1 MERET
6 LINLEKQ
13 DFIQVYSRLPIVVER
28 AEGCRVWDVNGTS
41 YLDFLGGIAVNVLG
55 HSHPKIIE
63 KINEQSRRYLHLSNY
78 FYQDVQINFVHKLLQ
93 FTNYDRAFLSNSGTE
108 SMEGAIKLVR
118 KWGKLH
124 NKHQIIAFTNAFHGR
139 TYGALSLM
147 NKPAYK
153 EDMEPFLPNVQIIQY
168 NSPEDLIANLNLD
181 TAGVFLEFIQGEG
194 GISSVSQEFV
204 NILKELREKNNF
216 LIVADEIQSGI
227 GRTGKYFAFEHFDI
241 VPDIVTVSK
250 GLGGGLPLGAILIK
264 EHLAN
269 VFNKSQHGTTFG
281 GNALSCAVG
290 EVVLDEL
297 KSGLM
302 TQVSEKGDY
311 FKSELIKIKQEFP
324 NLVIEVRGFGL
335 MLGLVLKF
343 EAKKLLDK
351 LLEKRI
357 IANATNT
364 NVLRIVPPLIISNE
378 DIDEFIQGI
387 RDSLNELKIEI
398 N

>member
-6 LINLEKQ
+6 LINYEKQ
-13 DFIQVYSRLPIVVER
+13 DFIQVYNRLPIVVER

-63 KINEQSRRYLHLSNY
+63 RINQQSKRYLHLSNY
-78 FYQDVQINFVHKLLQ
+78 FYQDAQINFVHKLLQ
-93 FTNYDRAFLSNSGTE
+93 MTNYDRAFLTNSGTE
-108 SMEGAIKLVR
+108 SIEGAIKLVR
-118 KWGKLH
+118 KWGKLN
-124 NKHQIIAFTNAFHGR
+124 NKQNIIAFSNAFHGR

-153 EDMEPFLPNVQIIQY
+153 EDMGPYLPNVQVIPY
-168 NSPEDLIANLNLD
+168 NSPEHLIENLNLD
-181 TAGVFLEFIQGEG
+181 TAAVFLEFIQGEG

-204 NILKELREKNNF
+204 DILKELKEQNNF

-227 GRTGKYFAFEHFDI
+227 GRTGKFFAFEHFNI
-241 VPDIVTVSK
+241 IPDVVTVSK

-264 EHLAN
+264 NHLAS

-297 KSGLM
+297 NSGLM
-302 TQVSEKGDY
+302 TDVVEIGNY
-311 FKSELIKIKQEFP
+311 FKAELMKVKNDFP
-324 NLVIEVRGFGL
+324 DFVAEVRGYGL

-351 LLEKRI
+351 LLEKNI

-364 NVLRIVPPLIISNE
+364 NVLRIVPPLIIDKD
-378 DIDEFIQGI
+378 DIDEFIRGVQS
-387 RDSLNELKIEI
+387 SLNELSYK
-398 N
+398 